1 MRQATDD
8 RRDEV
13 LSAMHAVL
21 QGDNG
26 LSRCCVAKA
35 LPKLDPDGVTSGAW
49 LSDALADPDP
59 DLRMDCAAAL
69 GRMRLVGATA
79 PLVEHLRHDPDG
91 EVRLQAVQALSAIKS
106 PAATEP
112 LIACLAMDAHADLDG
127 PGDDMEY
134 DFGIEIQSQALD
146 ALGKMGAAEAAGPVI
161 ALARDEDFE
170 DLQES
175 AYRVLAELD
184 TDDAKA
190 FLLAELRRGGAM
202 ARRRAARA
210 LGFSPAFRAAGG
222 ALPPDLEDG
231 LARALCDGNAR
242 VRVSA
247 VQALGA
253 NPTPQIAASLSLLL
267 SDTDADVRKE
277 TAAVLGRLRGPEIV
291 GRLHGLLAE
300 TDPKVRRGIVQVL
313 GDIADPA
320 SLAPLSALLEGDD
333 GDLLYDVIG
342 ALGRIGAPGPEARLI
357 AVLSEPRHHST
368 LRVQAARALGAIAP
382 PENPTEDGDEPQ
394 PSAEQALNAAL
405 LDDNAS
411 VRHAALSALAEIAPE
426 GAVDKLVALLRDDL
440 TPPPDDVPV
449 ETLARVD
456 PVAAETST
464 LASTMAGLQD
474 LAVPPPAQAPRGEAA
489 GTRVKILAAR
499 LLGGIAAPGS
509 AVVDDLIEAAR
520 TAPDGLRGE
529 ALRALGRIGDARAL
543 PVVLDAL
550 NAKERDLRLAALD
563 AVGGFALGADAASR
577 LAHLLD
583 DPDPALRQR
592 TIETLAAASGQDAA
606 PLFGR
611 ALNDEDAGVCRA
623 VLKALSKATYR
634 PDQLDR
640 VIDLMFAF
648 SGDLRDDA
656 AAALRRVGARDGAVR
671 LLAMLGD
678 PTREEHHWICIDALA
693 TLYARPEAG

>member
-1 MRQATDD
+1 MKQD

-35 LPKLDPDGVTSGAW
+35 LPKLDPDGAVSGAW

-69 GRMRLVGATA
+69 GRMRLVAATA

-112 LIACLAMDAHADLDG
+112 LIACLGMDAHADLDD
-127 PGDDMEY
+127 PFDDMEY
-134 DFGIEIQSQALD
+134 NFGCEIQSQALD
-146 ALGKMGAAEAAGPVI
+146 ALGEIGAAGAAAPVI
-161 ALARDEDFE
+161 ALARDETFE

-175 AYRVLAELD
+175 AYRVLAQLD

-222 ALPPDLEDG
+222 ALPPDLADG
-231 LARALCDGNAR
+231 LAQALCDGDAR
-242 VRVSA
+242 VRICAMQA
-247 VQALGA
+247 VGA
-253 NPTPQIAASLSLLL
+253 NPTPQVVAPLTVLL
-267 SDTDADVRKE
+267 SDTDADVRE
-277 TAAVLGRLRGPEIV
+277 EAAAVLGRLRGPEIV
-291 GRLHGLLAE
+291 DRLHGLLGE
-300 TDPKVRRGIVQVL
+300 TDAKVRRRVVQVL

-320 SLAPLSALLEGDD
+320 SLAPLSALLDSDD

-342 ALGRIGAPGPEARLI
+342 ALGRIGQPGPEAKLI
-357 AVLSEPRHHST
+357 AVLSEPRHHPT
-368 LRVQAARALGAIAP
+368 LRVQAARALARI
-382 PENPTEDGDEPQ
+382 NPTEDNDESQ
-394 PSAEQALNAAL
+394 PCPEQALRAAL

-411 VRHAALSALAEIAPE
+411 VRYAALSALTEIVPE
-426 GAVDKLVALLRDDL
+426 GAADTLVNLLRGEL
-440 TPPPDDVPV
+440 APPPDDAPA

-456 PVAAETST
+456 RAVAETST
-464 LASTMAGLQD
+464 LASTVAGFQD
-474 LAVPPPAQAPRGEAA
+474 LPVPPPAQAPRGEAA
-489 GTRVKILAAR
+489 DTQVKILATR
-499 LLGGIAAPGS
+499 LLGTVAAPGS
-509 AVVDDLIEAAR
+509 AAVDALIEVAG
-520 TAPDGLRGE
+520 TAPDDLRGE

-550 NAKERDLRLAALD
+550 SAKGRDLRLAALD
-563 AVGGFALGADAASR
+563 AVGGFALGADAPSR

-583 DPDPALRQR
+583 DPDPVLRQR
-592 TIETLAAASGQDAA
+592 TVETLAALPGQDAA
-606 PLFGR
+606 PLLGR
-611 ALNDEDAGVCRA
+611 ALHDEDGGVCRVA
-623 VLKALSKATYR
+623 LKTMSKGTYH
-634 PDQLDR
+634 PNQLDR
-640 VIDLMFAF
+640 VIELMFAF
-648 SGDLRDDA
+648 SGDLREDA
-656 AAALRRVGARDGAVR
+656 AAALRRVGAHGAAAR
-671 LLAMLGD
+671 LLAMLND
-678 PTREEHHWICIDALA
+678 PAREEHHWICIDALA
-693 TLYARPEAG
+693 TLYARPEAR